1 MQIEKGKI
9 YAVITGDIV
18 ESSELSAGARMA
30 LFDTMRKIG
39 DELARWLGPEVMP
52 LPLDIFSGD
61 SWQLLLADPSR
72 ALDAAVFYRAG
83 LSAAMGAKKSKH
95 KGDTR
100 LSIAIGE
107 IDFVPGHR
115 VSEGEGWA
123 FRESGRPLAD
133 KSAAHRMLLR
143 MQYPPHWNLW
153 PTPYPTEAMR
163 LRAVKQY
170 LSHQDGWQMAVILLD
185 VILQR
190 RLTPARATSIKGAL
204 QGLGQ
209 REIGELT
216 NPPISQPSVARNL
229 KSIEWETISECLQEF
244 ANQWNKDATGRE
256 RIHTNT

>member
-18 ESSELSAGARMA
+18 ESSELSAGARRT

-39 DELARWLGPEVMP
+39 DELARWLGPKVMP

-61 SWQLLLADPSR
+61 SWQLLLADPSL

-83 LSAAMGAKKSKH
+83 LIAAMGAKKSKH
-95 KGDTR
+95 KVDTR

-107 IDFVPGHR
+107 IDFIPGHR

-133 KSAAHRMLLR
+133 KSTARRMLLR
-143 MQYPPHWNLW
+143 MQYPRHERGW
-153 PTPYPTEAMR
+153 PT
-163 LRAVKQY
+163 AV
-170 LSHQDGWQMAVILLD
+170 VLLD
-185 VILQR
+185 VLLQR
-190 RLTPARATSIKGAL
+190 RLTPARAMSIKGAL
-204 QGLGQ
+204 CGLGQ

-216 NPPISQPSVARNL
+216 HPPISQPSVARNL
-229 KSIEWETISECLQEF
+229 KSVEWETISECLRGF
-244 ANQWNKDATGRE
+244 ANQWHKDPMRRE
-256 RIHTNT
+256 RSHTNT